1 MITIIILLILAGV
14 TINLT
19 LGDNEIFKAAEEAGK
34 KQKIAEYKDRI
45 EISKATVLTNNLGE
59 ITLDKLIDEIYKDK
73 IVEIGKITKTN
84 ENEAEMI
91 TNEGYKFKITTN
103 GAEYLEQ
110 KEEEKEEPKQTYLIT
125 YDLQGGEGT
134 VPDQTKVEGTTLKI
148 SEVKPT
154 KEGYVFMGWTD
165 RKDSRDVKYLVGD
178 EYTAEENAKLYAVWG
193 WYVSLYK
200 MSTPGFQNLSLNTS
214 SMSFEGCNAYFKVLR
229 R

>member
-1 MITIIILLILAGV
+1 
-14 TINLT
+14 
-19 LGDNEIFKAAEEAGK
+19 
-34 KQKIAEYKDRI
+34 
-45 EISKATVLTNNLGE
+45 
-59 ITLDKLIDEIYKDK
+59 
-73 IVEIGKITKTN
+73 
-84 ENEAEMI
+84 MI